1 MKIPDDPAKVHTVGC
16 GGRVIS
22 CVQSPGHRTKGGRTS
37 WGRQSPPPG

>member
-22 CVQSPGHRTKGGRTS
+22 CVQSPGYRTKGGRTS